1 MSCGAIENGS
11 KQTALLNE
19 KEMDCISYLRSKVAN
34 VVGFFFF
41 SKGGEL
47 GMGLREEKELKE
59 NLSSP
64 MLQGGCCML

>member
-1 MSCGAIENGS
+1 
-11 KQTALLNE
+11 
-19 KEMDCISYLRSKVAN
+19 MDCISYLRSKVAN
-34 VVGFFFF
+34 VVVFFFF
-41 SKGGEL
+41 FPKGGEL